1 MDESTDVTAV
11 VSEEQPAISHD
22 EYLELVSMRQSILE
36 LKAQKS
42 DVLEFVNVAQQY
54 AAQLQQAQQQL
65 SAINEAL
72 NENTSALQDRMK
84 EIVEPL
90 GVSGEFTI
98 TDTEP
103 HFIVPNAELQN
114 KQKKQALQPAFFMS
128 L

>member
-11 VSEEQPAISHD
+11 VSEEQPVISHD
-22 EYLELVSMRQSILE
+22 EYLELVSMRQSMLE

-65 SAINEAL
+65 TALNEAL
-72 NENTSALQDRMK
+72 NENSVALQDRMK
-84 EIVEPL
+84 EIVTPL
-90 GVSGEFTI
+90 GIAGEFTI

-103 HFIVPNAELQN
+103 HYIVSN
-114 KQKKQALQPAFFMS
+114 
-128 L
+128 

>member
-11 VSEEQPAISHD
+11 VSEEQPAISHE

-54 AAQLQQAQQQL
+54 ASQLQQAQQQL
-65 SAINEAL
+65 AAINEAL
-72 NENTSALQDRMK
+72 NENSSALQERMK

-98 TDTEP
+98 TDTDP
-103 HFIVPNAELQN
+103 HFIIPNA
-114 KQKKQALQPAFFMS
+114 
-128 L
+128 

>member
-11 VSEEQPAISHD
+11 VSEEQPAISHE

-54 AAQLQQAQQQL
+54 ASQLQQAQQQL

-72 NENTSALQDRMK
+72 TENSSALQDRMK

-103 HFIVPNAELQN
+103 HFIVPNA
-114 KQKKQALQPAFFMS
+114 
-128 L
+128 

>member
-1 MDESTDVTAV
+1 
-11 VSEEQPAISHD
+11 
-22 EYLELVSMRQSILE
+22 MRQSILE

-103 HFIVPNAELQN
+103 HYIVAN
-114 KQKKQALQPAFFMS
+114 S
-128 L
+128 